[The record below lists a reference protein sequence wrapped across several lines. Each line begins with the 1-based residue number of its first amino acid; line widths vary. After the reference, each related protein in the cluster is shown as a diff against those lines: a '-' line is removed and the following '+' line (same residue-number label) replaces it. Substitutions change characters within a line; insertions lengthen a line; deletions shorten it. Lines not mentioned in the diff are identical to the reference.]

1 MQSEEFVWHNLWGG
15 WDIDSVHIVGDRMIA
30 HSHDEVR
37 IYQRVGRLTRLA
49 QKLRGAVLHLIS
61 PLTLGR

>member
-1 MQSEEFVWHNLWGG
+1 MREG
-15 WDIDSVHIVGDRMIA
+15 WDIQSVHIVGDRMIA

-49 QKLRGAVLHLIS
+49 KKLRGTLLHFIS

>member
-1 MQSEEFVWHNLWGG
+1 MQTEEFVWHDLWGG

-37 IYQRVGRLTRLA
+37 IYKRVGRLTCL
-49 QKLRGAVLHLIS
+49 QKLRGALLHLI
-61 PLTLGR
+61 PPFTLDR

>member
-1 MQSEEFVWHNLWGG
+1 MQTEEFVWHDLWGG

-30 HSHDEVR
+30 LSHHEVR

-49 QKLRGAVLHLIS
+49 QKLRGTLLYLTS
-61 PLTLGR
+61 PFTFGR